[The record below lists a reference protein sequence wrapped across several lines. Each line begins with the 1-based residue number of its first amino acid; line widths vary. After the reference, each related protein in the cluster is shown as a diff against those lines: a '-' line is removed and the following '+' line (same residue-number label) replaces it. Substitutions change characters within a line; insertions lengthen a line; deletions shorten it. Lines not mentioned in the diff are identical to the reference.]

1 MMSMLNM
8 AIDCG
13 LSIVQM
19 MNENKD
25 SKTGAMK
32 MIMTML
38 KTLKSFWI
46 WE

>member
-1 MMSMLNM
+1 MSMLNM

-25 SKTGAMK
+25 SKTGVMK
-32 MIMTML
+32 MIITML
-38 KTLKSFWI
+38 KTLKSF
-46 WE
+46 